1 MIKETRFVELRALTV
16 NQESKRIVGV
26 AAAYNTLSAD
36 LGGFKERIAPGA
48 FTRSLQEN
56 DIRALY
62 DHDSG
67 KILGRTSAST
77 LQLSLTDTG
86 LEFALT
92 LPNTSYA
99 ADLATLMARGD
110 VAACSFGFYTRK
122 QSWGPREK
130 ESGLKVRI
138 LEDVDLREI
147 SIVGD
152 PAYPVGTSAALRS
165 LSEWRS
171 KVSLVR
177 NRGLFSFFQRRMP
190 RIKNV

>member
-1 MIKETRFVELRALTV
+1 VIKETRFVELRGLSV
-16 NQESKRIVGV
+16 NQEAKRIVGV

-36 LGGFKERIAPGA
+36 LGGFKEQIAPGA
-48 FTRSLQEN
+48 FTRSLAEN
-56 DIRALY
+56 DVRALY

-67 KILGRTSAST
+67 KILGRTSAGT
-77 LQLSLTDTG
+77 LQLNLSDTG

-92 LPNTSYA
+92 LPDTTYA
-99 ADLATLMARGD
+99 TDLVTLMARGD
-110 VAACSFGFYTRK
+110 IAACSFGFYTRK
-122 QSWGPREK
+122 QSWDKPDK
-130 ESGLKVRI
+130 ESGLKIRI

-165 LSEWRS
+165 LSEWRT

-190 RIKNV
+190 RI